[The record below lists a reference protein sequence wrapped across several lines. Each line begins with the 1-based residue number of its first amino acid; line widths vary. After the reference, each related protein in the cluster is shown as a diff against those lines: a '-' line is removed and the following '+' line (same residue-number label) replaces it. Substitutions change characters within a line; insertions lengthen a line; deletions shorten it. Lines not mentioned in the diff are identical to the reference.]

1 MFKHATRT
9 PAMKKNYVG
18 SQLPY
23 QLPCNAEALGYQ
35 NVVRTDIQTRQA
47 QRDAT
52 PPLFRSHAELKRLK
66 MEPRVLPKE
75 SAWMDTAG
83 LGEKACLLYG
93 GRRPSKEMGGKC
105 SLAMPVF
112 CWNPK
117 KEHMGVA
124 YPANIRP
131 GFAETAQLLQC
142 SISKAFENNLLYPP
156 TFPSA
161 GEDHK
166 ASTLLKIKEKPWISI
181 KWRDPADMETMWVE
195 CMGRFNASRAVHQ
208 QVNRKTLLKN
218 VIGLGYSIDNENGTL
233 AFDIVKWNI
242 GCYRIQHCG
251 VSRRMGSRPNIVKHL
266 IPDIPTFYKN
276 FGIEV
281 ETGCDLLLR
290 MNTRIEKTEMAT
302 CTELLLGLSRKRK
315 RGFFQPP
322 TSRKGKGPCSRLS
335 SRKSKGKG

>member
-1 MFKHATRT
+1 
-9 PAMKKNYVG
+9 MKKNYVG

-181 KWRDPADMETMWVE
+181 KWRDPADMETMWAE
-195 CMGRFNASRAVHQ
+195 CMGRFNASRPVSK
-208 QVNRKTLLKN
+208 QVNRDTLLKN

-276 FGIEV
+276 FGTVEV
-281 ETGCDLLLR
+281 ESGCDLLLR

-322 TSRKGKGPCSRLS
+322 TSKKGKGPCPRLS
-335 SRKSKGKG
+335 SRKGKGKG

>member
-1 MFKHATRT
+1 MNKC
-9 PAMKKNYVG
+9 

-35 NVVRTDIQTRQA
+35 NVVYTNSRTRQT
-47 QRDAT
+47 QRDQT
-52 PPLFRSHAELKRLK
+52 PPLIRSPAELKRLK
-66 MEPRVLPKE
+66 MEDRVQQTE

-105 SLAMPVF
+105 SLAMPLF
-112 CWNPK
+112 FWNPK
-117 KEHMGVA
+117 KEHTGVA

-142 SISKAFENNLLYPP
+142 SISNAFENNLLYPP

-266 IPDIPTFYKN
+266 IPAIPTMYKD

-281 ETGCDLLLR
+281 ETGFDLLTRAL
-290 MNTRIEKTEMAT
+290 NTRIEKTQEMAT
-302 CTELLLGLSRKRK
+302 CTELLLGLSRKPK
-315 RGFFQPP
+315 RGIFQPP
-322 TSRKGKGPCSRLS
+322 TSQKGKGPCSRLS
-335 SRKSKGKG
+335 SRKGKGKG